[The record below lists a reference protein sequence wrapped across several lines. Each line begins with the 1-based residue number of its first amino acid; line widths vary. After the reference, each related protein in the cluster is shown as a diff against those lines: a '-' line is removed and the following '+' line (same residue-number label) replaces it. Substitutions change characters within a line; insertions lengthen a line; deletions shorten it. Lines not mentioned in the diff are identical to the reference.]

1 MVYHADMRAREKEL
15 AAAERGMGCS
25 CAPPLGRMISRFIRK
40 CNGREGR
47 VRYDER
53 MGMDYA
59 MAYAPA
65 QTCYVR
71 PTTARTVTLAT
82 TNHHPTNARAHA
94 DHPDRPHPPRAQA
107 TTTTLPGTPF
117 APAGAPAQ
125 RKPKKKKK
133 KKHVRFTPSGPV
145 PAGAGATEAS
155 GGSEGSAYHHTPP
168 AADPSYS
175 PAPAAHGG
183 YAYGYGRYAPSPLP
197 RLEMLGTPR
206 RHEYFSSEY
215 RWYYPTPVRE
225 GIYSIATD
233 ANGRL
238 TTFFSEENPNACTI
252 V

>member
-1 MVYHADMRAREKEL
+1 
-15 AAAERGMGCS
+15 MGCS
-25 CAPPLGRMISRFIRK
+25 CFPLGTMISRALTK
-40 CNGREGR
+40 CNGRQGR
-47 VRYDER
+47 VRYDEK
-53 MGMDYA
+53 MDYA

-71 PTTARTVTLAT
+71 PTARTVTLAT
-82 TNHHPTNARAHA
+82 SNNHHPAHA
-94 DHPDRPHPPRAQA
+94 VQPEPPRAH
-107 TTTTLPGTPF
+107 TKTLPGTLFPST
-117 APAGAPAQ
+117 GAPPQGA

-145 PAGAGATEAS
+145 PADEPPPHAQHHTETVASSGAAS
-155 GGSEGSAYHHTPP
+155 TASVAYHHG
-168 AADPSYS
+168 AADPSYA
-175 PAPAAHGG
+175 PAPPAHGQGGSHG

-197 RLEMLGTPR
+197 RWEMLGTPR

-238 TTFFSEENPNACTI
+238 STIFSEENPNACTI